1 MPDSDEHRTVRLTL
15 EDGIAELVLDRPDKM
30 NAMSVAMVRELL
42 DSLATVEAGGA
53 RALLVR
59 GEGRAF
65 CSGRDLAE
73 ADPLHED
80 GEAILR
86 DIVNPLM
93 TRMAALAMPA

>member
-1 MPDSDEHRTVRLTL
+1 MPESDERRTVRLTI
-15 EDGIAELVLDRPDKM
+15 EDGVAELVLDRPDKM
-30 NAMSVAMVRELL
+30 NAMSIAMVRELMVSL
-42 DSLATVEAGGA
+42 DAAEKGGA

-65 CSGRDLAE
+65 CSGRDLSE

-86 DIVNPLM
+86 DLINPLM
-93 TRMAALAMPA
+93 TRMGVVAVPT